1 MGSEESMENNRTD
14 IEKKRY
20 WQKVIREATRSKLSI
35 REYCRQNQLRE
46 SQYYWWQNKLNG
58 SRHSKRLQKQAR
70 KENPATFALV
80 SNDSGAA
87 DAGIELILQDGRR
100 LRNQLRLLPNS
111 NPKLFF
117 YSQMWGG

>member
-1 MGSEESMENNRTD
+1 MENNKTD

-58 SRHSKRLQKQAR
+58 SRRPKRLQKQSR
-70 KENPATFALV
+70 KEKPATFALV

-100 LRNQLRLLPNS
+100 LRISKGVDEQTLRAVLDAVEPA
-111 NPKLFF
+111 
-117 YSQMWGG
+117 GC

>member
-1 MGSEESMENNRTD
+1 MGLEESMENNRTD

-35 REYCRQNQLRE
+35 REFCRQNQLRE

-58 SRHSKRLQKQAR
+58 SRRSKRLQKPTR

-100 LRNQLRLLPNS
+100 LRISKGVDEQTLRAVLDAVEPA
-111 NPKLFF
+111 
-117 YSQMWGG
+117 GC